1 MGINK
6 EENLEYLADALE
18 KIVNSENIGEKSFQK
33 RLESTI
39 NVLRDKNIPYER
51 KTPSIEF
58 ALEIKSRYETIQLYK
73 HIKYLISFFENALIT
88 KDLEEHGLKEKIE
101 DILCTL
107 KSNKSLKEKKNTI
120 IIAENL
126 KPQIEL
132 LNNKN
137 KSKM

>member
-6 EENLEYLADALE
+6 EENLEYLADVLE

-58 ALEIKSRYETIQLYK
+58 ALEITSRYETIQFDK
-73 HIKYLISFFENALIT
+73 HIKDLISFFENALRT
-88 KDLEEHGLKEKIE
+88 KDLGEYGLKGKIE

-107 KSNKSLKEKKNTI
+107 KSNKSLKEKKNKI